1 MEELAHPHPR
11 TRASE
16 GITSKAK
23 AVVSHRPNVVFG
35 VNCRGERSDHISQ
48 TVVAGSIGQPT
59 IASQESN
66 SVSAASDG
74 FMGTQLP
81 ADGKAPAEIT
91 TTTRTCSEEA
101 RIGAGAT
108 NAVVK
113 IQAGKVEEAN
123 SPFASQAG
131 SLDEWL
137 RDVRLET
144 ETSETALQVCEGFYD
159 PNNHDMISVAG
170 YSTTF

>member
-1 MEELAHPHPR
+1 MEELAQPHPR

-16 GITSKAK
+16 GITSKVR
-23 AVVSHRPNVVFG
+23 AVVSHRPDVVFG
-35 VNCRGERSDHISQ
+35 VNYRGERSDHLSQ
-48 TVVAGSIGQPT
+48 TVVARSIEQPT

-81 ADGKAPAEIT
+81 ADGKAPTEIT
-91 TTTRTCSEEA
+91 TTSRTRSKEE

-113 IQAGKVEEAN
+113 IQAGKAEKAN
-123 SPFASQAG
+123 SPSASRAG

-159 PNNHDMISVAG
+159 PSNHDIISGAG
-170 YSTTF
+170 YSTTL

>member
-1 MEELAHPHPR
+1 M
-11 TRASE
+11 
-16 GITSKAK
+16 
-23 AVVSHRPNVVFG
+23 SHRPDVVFG
-35 VNCRGERSDHISQ
+35 VNYGGERSDHISK
-48 TVVAGSIGQPT
+48 TVVAGSIKQPT

-66 SVSAASDG
+66 SVSDASNG

-91 TTTRTCSEEA
+91 TTTRMCSEEA

-123 SPFASQAG
+123 SPSASRAG
-131 SLDEWL
+131 SFDEWL

-159 PNNHDMISVAG
+159 PSNHDIISVVG